1 MMKPF
6 LIALGFLTR
15 IPSPRQPH
23 ATPELMARSMAFYPL
38 IGSLIGLSL
47 VGIRWILQY
56 LFPLPLA
63 DALLLAAWI
72 SISGGLHLDGFIDCC
87 DGLLV
92 AKPPEVRLEILRD
105 TAVGAYGIM
114 GAIIL
119 MLTKYVALTVLP
131 DRNGWAAL
139 LLAPVLGRW
148 AMVYVTARYPYAR
161 SSGVGWLCKEHVSW
175 RELGW
180 ATLTVLVIA
189 IASGPVLGIAAVVAV
204 GLCAT
209 LFARWTMAQIP
220 GLTGDVYGATGE
232 LSELVVL
239 LIFIIAE
246 RFLS

>member
-15 IPSPRQPH
+15 IPCPH
-23 ATPELMARSMAFYPL
+23 RPQATPELMARSMAFYPL
-38 IGSLIGLSL
+38 VGSLIGLLL
-47 VGIRWILQY
+47 VGMRWLLRY
-56 LFPLPLA
+56 LFPPPLA
-63 DALLLAAWI
+63 DALLLAAWV

-92 AKPPEVRLEILRD
+92 AKPPEIRLEILRD
-105 TAVGAYGIM
+105 TAVGAYGIL

-119 MLTKYVALTVLP
+119 MLIKYVALTVLL
-131 DRNGWAAL
+131 DRSGWAAL
-139 LLAPVLGRW
+139 ILAPVLGRW

-180 ATLTVLVIA
+180 ATFTVLVIA
-189 IASGPVLGIAAVVAV
+189 LASGPVLAIAAFVAV
-204 GLCAT
+204 GTCAI

-232 LSELVVL
+232 LGELVVL
-239 LIFIIAE
+239 LVFIIAE
-246 RFLS
+246 RFL

>member
-6 LIALGFLTR
+6 LVALGFLTR
-15 IPSPRQPH
+15 IPCPRQPKV
-23 ATPELMARSMAFYPL
+23 TPELMARSMAFYPL

-47 VGIRWILQY
+47 VGMRWLLCY
-56 LFPLPLA
+56 LFPPPLA
-63 DALLLAAWI
+63 GALLLAAWV

-92 AKPPEVRLEILRD
+92 AKPPEIRLGILRD
-105 TAVGAYGIM
+105 TAVGAYGIL

-119 MLTKYVALTVLP
+119 MLIKYVALSVLP
-131 DRNGWAAL
+131 DKGGWVAL

-148 AMVYVTARYPYAR
+148 AMVYVTACFPYAR
-161 SSGVGWLCKEHVSW
+161 SSGVGWLCKAHISW

-180 ATLTVLVIA
+180 ATVTVLVIA
-189 IASGPVLGIAAVVAV
+189 FASGPALGLAALVAV
-204 GLCAT
+204 GTCAT

-220 GLTGDVYGATGE
+220 GLTGDVYGASGE

-239 LIFIIAE
+239 LVFIIAE
-246 RFLS
+246 RFL